1 MKLLYKIFLLIIF
14 IYNFEY
20 LMDKIIIIT
29 YPLLFLDEI
38 NNKRTEFLLFIKNKV
53 YNI

>member
-1 MKLLYKIFLLIIF
+1 MIF

-29 YPLLFLDEI
+29 YPLLFLEEI
-38 NNKRTEFLLFIKNKV
+38 NNKRIVDKIVQVIFSALRI
-53 YNI
+53 